1 MRFNFSLNNQLGGI
15 GLTKILPQCCYLF
28 RAFKLNPSSLC
39 GKWFLFSYFCIMT
52 NDEILA
58 RIAQCDGFI
67 WDAGNIYKAW
77 MSHRVLPD
85 ECHEAFENR
94 ARLTATDMKHSGE
107 EERFFLYGQTAK
119 GPLLS
124 IVFTIR
130 GNKIRVISPR
140 DMSKRERTSYYAAFE
155 RNS

>member
-1 MRFNFSLNNQLGGI
+1 
-15 GLTKILPQCCYLF
+15 
-28 RAFKLNPSSLC
+28 
-39 GKWFLFSYFCIMT
+39 MT

-67 WDAGNIYKAW
+67 WDAGNIFKAW
-77 MSHRVLPD
+77 MGHRVLPD
-85 ECHEAFENR
+85 ECHEAFGNR
-94 ARLTATDMKHSGE
+94 ARLTAVDMKHSDDE
-107 EERFFLYGQTAK
+107 DRFFLYGQTAK
-119 GPLLS
+119 GRLLT

-140 DMSKRERTSYYAAFE
+140 DMNKRERTSYYAAFE